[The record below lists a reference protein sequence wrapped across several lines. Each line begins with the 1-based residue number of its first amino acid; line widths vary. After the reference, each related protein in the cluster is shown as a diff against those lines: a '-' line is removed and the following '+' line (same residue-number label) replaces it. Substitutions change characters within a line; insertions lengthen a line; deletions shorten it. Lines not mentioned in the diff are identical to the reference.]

1 MYQTLLVVVLS
12 GKTYKA
18 SVTLNCLMNKA
29 YVNSD
34 LVIIN
39 TGPDALLFDK
49 DFIHTL
55 GFHVKKIDIKEYL
68 DARPLSNIYNE
79 ILNEYGEI
87 DRFVLLDGDSCL
99 NKYYLNNL
107 DKFHTNEIDL
117 QLPHVRSKVDG
128 EIYYPIIDESVAKVA
143 DGFVINPTQ
152 HIRSIGFGLVVYRS
166 AINKFLTIQKQVFD
180 DYFSFYDVDDVFF
193 ERIKLLRDENI
204 DIKIQVV
211 NTLEHCLNG
220 TREKGS
226 KWRVI
231 TRFKELILP
240 IKSYFTN

>member
-18 SVTLNCLMNKA
+18 SVTLNSLMNKS

-39 TGPDALLFDK
+39 TGPDALRFDK

-55 GFHVKKIDIKEYL
+55 GFYVKSIDIKEYL
-68 DARPLSNIYNE
+68 DARSLSNIYNE

-87 DRFVLLDGDSCL
+87 DRFILLDDDSCL

-107 DKFHTNEIDL
+107 DKFHTDEIDL
-117 QLPHVRSKVDG
+117 QLPHLRSKVDG
-128 EIYYPIIDESVAKVA
+128 KIYYPIIGESVAKVA
-143 DGFVINPTQ
+143 DGFVIKPT
-152 HIRSIGFGLVVYRS
+152 HNIRSLGFGLVVYRS
-166 AINKFLTIQKQVFD
+166 AINKFLTIQKEFFD
-180 DYFSFYDVDDVFF
+180 DHFSFYDVDNGFF
-193 ERIKLLRDENI
+193 EQIKLLRDEGIN
-204 DIKIQVV
+204 IKIQVV
-211 NTLEHCLNG
+211 NTMEHALNG
-220 TREKGS
+220 TSGKDS

-231 TRFKELILP
+231 ARLKEAMLP
-240 IKSYFTN
+240 IKSHFTN